1 MDTSGLA
8 GSLII
13 AAYLNWG
20 LLGLLV
26 LQTYNYY
33 LAFPKDRPIAKI
45 MVYSALL
52 LELTQTAVSS
62 YDIYMS
68 LASSFGSTHALDA
81 IHQHWLT
88 VPIFGALTGGIGQFF
103 FAYRIWGMTEST
115 EKGTPTIIG
124 TLGLASFGSG
134 IVAGVTFFKAKSF
147 THLMEDGNNLAAIG
161 VWNGF
166 GSLCD
171 ITIALCMPYYLMR
184 HGTGLRSTHIKI
196 VHLISLIVETGMVT
210 AFVAILHFCLYFIKT
225 TTFLIPGLTISKV
238 YANTM
243 LVILNNRIKIVNGRF
258 PAESVD
264 NLDEAFVVGA
274 TRSPGGRGITDRSVY
289 TMPSNR
295 KAVSS
300 GGSILVT
307 RDRLVFRL
315 NPDTQRAGL
324 QSMSE
329 GEAHSV
335 RESVQSGQIYG
346 HAYGSDID
354 IPLSNVSQ
362 SHDHDEPKD

>member
-1 MDTSGLA
+1 MDQNGLA

-26 LQTYNYY
+26 LQSYNYY
-33 LAFPKDRPIAKI
+33 LAFPRDRPIAKI
-45 MVYSALL
+45 MVYSVLL

-68 LASSFGSTHALDA
+68 LASPFGSPDALEA
-81 IHQHWLT
+81 IHHHWLT
-88 VPIFGALTGGIGQFF
+88 VPVFGALTGGIGQFF
-103 FAYRIWGMTEST
+103 FAYRIWSLTDSK
-115 EKGTPTIIG
+115 EKGTPIIIG
-124 TLGLASFGSG
+124 LLGLASSSSG

-147 THLMEDGNNLAAIG
+147 THLMQDGNNLAAIG
-161 VWNGF
+161 IWNGF

-171 ITIALCMPYYLMR
+171 IVIALCMPYYLMR

-196 VHLISLIVETGMVT
+196 VNLIRLIIETGMVT

-238 YANTM
+238 YGNTM
-243 LVILNNRIKIVNGRF
+243 LVILNNRIKILNGRF
-258 PAESVD
+258 PTESVD
-264 NLDEAFVVGA
+264 NLDEVITVGA
-274 TRSPGGRGITDRSVY
+274 PRSPGVRDRSVY
-289 TMPSNR
+289 TLPADR
-295 KAVSS
+295 KTVST
-300 GGSILVT
+300 GGSIVVT
-307 RDRLVFRL
+307 RDRLIFRL
-315 NPDTQRAGL
+315 NPDTQRGL
-324 QSMSE
+324 QSTSE
-329 GEAHSV
+329 GETHSV

-346 HAYGSDID
+346 HAYGSDMD

-362 SHDHDEPKD
+362 SHGHDSKE